1 MRHLVRIFAPAIIVG
16 LIVLRHAGLAP
27 AAEISS
33 AKPRG
38 ADSKTSGG
46 DVNTWVIFGFTEGSD
61 VGAAGERTLFQD
73 AFLRASR
80 SQAGFGALDSTL
92 GVAYSPTDRFVVWA
106 GGIASF
112 ESGSRARADAD
123 FPSYYAAGVTGGVKY
138 QFLNRQESPFG
149 FSVQFSP
156 SWQPVG
162 TGPAE
167 ILSGELRGIIDGALV
182 LDGWY
187 TALNVAIQPERDT
200 DSRGFSTQ
208 STTVEVSGA
217 ITYQI
222 KDNVF
227 LGGELRALKK
237 TDTSRF
243 WDTGTRSLHVGPS
256 LLVQLGTSG
265 YFGISWSIQVASDE
279 SPAGGRDL
287 AVEHHHIRLKSGFSF

>member
-1 MRHLVRIFAPAIIVG
+1 VRHLVRIFAPAIIVG
-16 LIVLRHAGLAP
+16 FIVLQHAGIAP
-27 AAEISS
+27 AGEIFS
-33 AKPRG
+33 AKSHS
-38 ADSKTSGG
+38 ADAKTAAE

-61 VGAAGERTLFQD
+61 VGAAGDRTLFQD

-92 GVAYSPTDRFVVWA
+92 GIAYSPTDRFVVWA

-123 FPSYYAAGVTGGVKY
+123 LPSYYAAGITGGVKY
-138 QFLNRQESPFG
+138 QVLNRQESPFG

-156 SWQPVG
+156 SWQPIG

-167 ILSGELRGIIDGALV
+167 ILSGELRGIIDGALI

-187 TALNVAIQPERDT
+187 TALNVVIQPERDT
-200 DSRGFSTQ
+200 DRRGVSTQ

-217 ITYQI
+217 LTYRLN
-222 KDNVF
+222 DNVF

-237 TDTSRF
+237 TDSSRF
-243 WDTGTRSLHVGPS
+243 WDAGTRSLHLGPT
-256 LLVQLGTSG
+256 LLVQLGTTG
-265 YFGISWSIQVASDE
+265 YLGISWSTQVASDE
-279 SPAGGRDL
+279 NPAGGRDL
-287 AVEHHHIRLKSGFSF
+287 ALERHHFRLKSGFSF